1 VDISYYADACTHN
14 GHYRPVR
21 SIEAALAVIRDGR
34 GKQFDPALVDLV
46 LEPRVVD
53 RLTRTHVDETN
64 RHAPGEG
71 AKRSRR
77 NGAPERA
84 PDVSFRWRSES
95 LGP

>member
-1 VDISYYADACTHN
+1 
-14 GHYRPVR
+14 
-21 SIEAALAVIRDGR
+21 
-34 GKQFDPALVDLV
+34 V

-53 RLTRTHVDETN
+53 RLTRTHVDETK